1 MKKQQINTN
10 KKWVNFFYDIALIYS
25 DVAIEVP
32 IIGKIGGVF
41 FVIQSISCIHDTS
54 QTLDSCEQ
62 LGFKAN

>member
-1 MKKQQINTN
+1 MGR
-10 KKWVNFFYDIALIYS
+10 FFYDIALIYS

-62 LGFKAN
+62 LGFKANE